1 MVKRKPIFYDE
12 ERRRWRRTRRV
23 LEISGILFTL
33 LIVTFFVNI
42 LRRPHLP
49 ELLLPSR
56 SPLYRPVA
64 DSHTRRSLAKPKHA
78 VVRRTRLRKVAAI
91 GDIPEQYD
99 PLRAAFYVNWDS
111 NSLASL
117 ELHYHDIDLLIP
129 EELHAATADGSLAVD
144 RDPKLDAFLK
154 SINIE
159 LPQMPLVNNYD
170 GRDWQ
175 IEPMA
180 KMLASSA
187 ARQRLTAALA
197 DYASSHKS
205 AGIAVDFENVPD
217 EAQKNFTEFVREL
230 GLALHA
236 DRLKLMVALP
246 AADWTYDYK
255 SIALYSDAI
264 ILMNYDFHWPQSA
277 PGPIVSQDWYLK
289 NLNAI
294 IKMVPPQ
301 KIVMGIANYAYD
313 WPTAT
318 KKDPHPVADPLS
330 FQSACVRALESD
342 AQIQFDSAS
351 LSPFY
356 NYEDENNN
364 VHNVWMLDA
373 LTAYNELRAADRAHL
388 YGDALWRFGSEDPSI
403 WDIWDAAHTTPQSRD
418 ALTTIPPGYDLILEN
433 AGDLWRITAEPQS
446 GSRTFQYDAA
456 NDVFTDE
463 SITKFPLAWRIDR
476 MGGPNPKLLAL
487 TFDDGPDSAWTPQI
501 LHILEEKHVPAS
513 FFVIGVEA
521 DRYPNIVKR
530 EYADGDE
537 IGNHTYTH
545 PDFDSASKTQIEL
558 ELNLTQRL
566 LESNLGVKTLLFRPP
581 YGIDEEP
588 ETAAEVSNLPIP
600 QSMGYLLVAGHID
613 PHDWGEEGNVPPPPA
628 DTIVKRV
635 VQQVDSRPG
644 NIIIMHDGGGN
655 RSHTVAALPQIIDQ
669 LEAQGYRFV
678 SVSDLLNQK
687 RAEVMPPLSE
697 KEKIFARADG
707 ITFDLFHWLRVII
720 AFIFV
725 AGIALV
731 SGRALFIGLL
741 ALAEK
746 FRPAPKNHPEYQPLV
761 TVLIPA
767 YNEEA
772 VIGQTVRSA
781 LASHYPKLEVLVV
794 DDGSSD
800 ETSDRV
806 LQNFGRDSRVRLLRQ
821 VNYGKAAA
829 LNHGLAE
836 ASGEVIVTID
846 ADTSVDPE
854 AVTRLVRHFA
864 DPRVGA
870 VAGNVKVM
878 NRNRWLTRWQAL
890 EYITSQNLEKRAF
903 DLLNCIPVVPG
914 AVGAWRAETM
924 RDCGGF
930 AADTVAEDTDLTLI
944 IRRHGW
950 KILYDEEAIGRT
962 EVPDTMEALVRQR
975 FRWTFGTLQAVWKH
989 RDAIGRKR
997 YGTLGWIT
1005 LPNVF
1010 LFQIL
1015 LPLVSPVIDFLFLF
1029 SILLWG
1035 LAQFRIT
1042 HLPALWTSED
1052 VIRSLIFFAAFM
1064 LIDLLT
1070 CVIAFALEKNEDW
1083 SLLLP
1088 LIIQRFYYRQMMYV
1102 VLFRSIKEAV
1112 HGRPVGW
1119 RGVEP
1124 QAPKPEAPTPV
1135 VQT

>member
-23 LEISGILFTL
+23 LEIAGVLFT
-33 LIVTFFVNI
+33 IVIVIFFFNI
-42 LRRPHLP
+42 LRRPNLP
-49 ELLLPSR
+49 ELLLPER
-56 SPLYRPVA
+56 GPMYRPVA
-64 DSHTRRSLAKPKHA
+64 SPKFRRSPPKRLAIRP
-78 VVRRTRLRKVAAI
+78 VRLRKVAAI
-91 GDIPEQYD
+91 GDIPQQYD
-99 PLRAAFYVNWDS
+99 PLRVGFYVNWDS

-117 ELHYHDIDLLIP
+117 QLHYHDIDLLIP
-129 EELHAATADGSLAVD
+129 EELHAFTADGSLAVD
-144 RDPKLDAFLK
+144 NDPKLDAWLK
-154 SINIE
+154 TINIE

-170 GRDWQ
+170 GQVWQ
-175 IEPMA
+175 VDAMA
-180 KMLASSA
+180 QMLANAASRERLCASLSA
-187 ARQRLTAALA
+187 
-197 DYASSHKS
+197 YATSHKD

-217 EAQKNFTEFVREL
+217 QSQKDFTEFIREL
-230 GLALHA
+230 GAALHN
-236 DRLKLMVALP
+236 DKLKLMVALP

-264 ILMNYDFHWPQSA
+264 VLMNYDFHWPQSA

-294 IKMVPPQ
+294 IKVVPPQ

-313 WPTAT
+313 WSSPT
-318 KKDPHPVADPLS
+318 KQNPHPVADALS
-330 FQSACVRALESD
+330 FQSACVRASESD
-342 AQIQFDSAS
+342 ASIQFDPAS

-356 NYEDENNN
+356 KYEDENNN

-373 LTAYNELRAADRAHL
+373 LTAYNELRAADRAQL
-388 YGDALWRFGSEDPSI
+388 QGVALWRFGSEDPSI
-403 WDIWDAAHTTPQSRD
+403 WDIWNAAHANEQARAS
-418 ALTTIPPGYDLILEN
+418 LQTIPPGYDLILEG
-433 AGDLWRITAEPQS
+433 AGDLWRITGQPQS
-446 GSRTFQYDAA
+446 GQRAFQYDAA
-456 NDVFTDE
+456 TDMFTDE
-463 SITKFPLAWRIDR
+463 RFAKYPLSWRIER
-476 MGGPNPKLLAL
+476 VGGANPKLLAL
-487 TFDDGPDSAWTPQI
+487 TFDDGPDSTWTPQI
-501 LHILEEKHVPAS
+501 LRVLEKKHVPAG
-513 FFVIGVEA
+513 FFVIGVEV

-545 PDFDSASKTQIEL
+545 PDFDSASKTQIEF

-566 LESNLGVKTLLFRPP
+566 LESDLGVKTLLFRPP

-588 ETAAEVSNLPIP
+588 ETAAEVANLPIP

-613 PHDWGEEGNVPPPPA
+613 PHDWGEEGGVPPPPVQ
-628 DTIVKRV
+628 TIVDRV
-635 VQQVDSRPG
+635 VSQVEKVPG
-644 NIIIMHDGGGN
+644 NIIMLHDGGGN

-669 LEAQGYRFV
+669 LEAKGYQFV
-678 SVSDLLNQK
+678 TVSQLLNQD
-687 RAEVMPPLSE
+687 RAEVMPPLST
-697 KEKIFARADG
+697 KERIFASADSF
-707 ITFDLFHWLRVII
+707 IFNIVHWLRLII
-720 AFIFV
+720 AFIFI

-746 FRPAPKNHPEYQPLV
+746 LRSAPKDHPEYQPLV
-761 TVLIPA
+761 SVLVPA
-767 YNEEA
+767 YNEEN
-772 VIGQTVRSA
+772 VIADTVGSA
-781 LASHYPKLEVLVV
+781 LASHYPKLEVIVV
-794 DDGSSD
+794 DDGSTD
-800 ETSDRV
+800 ETSARV
-806 LQNFGRDSRVRLLRQ
+806 LESFGHEPRVRLLHQ
-821 VNYGKAAA
+821 VNYGKSAA
-829 LNHGLAE
+829 LNHALAE
-836 ASGEVIVTID
+836 ASGEVIITID
-846 ADTSVDPE
+846 ADTTVDPE
-854 AVTRLVRHFA
+854 AIPRLVRHFA
-864 DPRVGA
+864 DPRIGA

-914 AVGAWRAETM
+914 AVGAWRAEAM
-924 RDCGGF
+924 RSCGGF
-930 AADTVAEDTDLTLI
+930 AGETVAEDTDLTLT

-950 KILYDEEAIGRT
+950 KILYDEDAIGRT
-962 EVPDTMEALVRQR
+962 EVPDTMEALIRQR
-975 FRWTFGTLQAVWKH
+975 FRWTFGTLQAFWKH

-1029 SILLWG
+1029 SIVLWG

-1042 HLPALWTSED
+1042 HMPALWTSDD

-1088 LIIQRFYYRQMMYV
+1088 ILIQRFYYRQMMYV
-1102 VLFRSIKEAV
+1102 VLFRSIKEAI

-1119 RGVEP
+1119 RGVET
-1124 QAPKPEAPTPV
+1124 PKPEIPAPV
-1135 VQT
+1135 IQS